1 MPAKPLPRLYHT
13 GLIINEL
20 DKATA
25 QMSGALGLQWAP
37 RKESVAPLLC
47 PDVPY
52 GSPFQ

>member
-25 QMSGALGLQWAP
+25 QMVGALGLPRAP

-47 PDVPY
+47 PDVPH
-52 GSPFQ
+52 GSSCQ

>member
-1 MPAKPLPRLYHT
+1 MPAKPLPRLYQT

-37 RKESVAPLLC
+37 RKESVAPLLY

>member
-20 DKATA
+20 DKAMA
-25 QMSGALGLQWAP
+25 QISGALRLQWAP

-47 PDVPY
+47 PDVPH